1 MIWNHVST
9 ESEYREPLG
18 AVRAGAAVRLALMA
32 ISEPTDIATDYEV
45 AMLIGNPEGDWKEV
59 LMERKTTAQG
69 AMWTC
74 TWSAPKMVGAY
85 WYYFRIRRGEE
96 LFFYGANYGKN
107 SGKGVAIAGVPSCYQ
122 LTVFEKDF
130 ETPKWFQGAT
140 MYQIFP
146 DRFARGRKANLTEG
160 IHYHRSMGRKV
171 YEHKNWE
178 EIPYY
183 QAQVGEKDYNPS
195 DFFGGD
201 LEGIRQHLD
210 YFKELGIT
218 CLYLN
223 PIVEADSNH
232 RYNAADY
239 KMVDP
244 ILGTEQDL
252 KRLFEEAEER
262 GIRILLDGVF
272 SHTGADS
279 IYFNK
284 NNNYPGEGAYQSASS
299 PYAGWFNFDRDRRQY
314 KSWWGFESLPEVN
327 ELNPSWQK
335 YIIKDDHSVFRFWL
349 DMGAYGFRLDVAD
362 ELPDSVIELMRRATK
377 LKNPEKVLLGEVWE
391 DATTKESYGQKR
403 TYALGKGLDS
413 VMNYPFRNAVIA
425 WLTGWNPG
433 KDVADFLNAQNA
445 NYPQPMYHSLM
456 NLLSSHDVARI
467 RSVLGAGTENKHLS
481 RPEQAAFVLDYTS
494 ERRAMRLSRLAMALQ
509 FVIPGVP
516 SVYYGDEYGMCGFGD
531 PFNRGPLEKKDPE
544 LMQFVKKLGQLRR
557 RESVL
562 QTGSMSAIAYGERGL
577 VVLRMTSSADM
588 AAGVKPSV
596 CLTLLNPLEREC
608 TMTVSLRNFTEGLDE
623 AERQCLMELLSAQPE
638 SVTLELG
645 ARQVVPTVNVVES
658 IDGWQVKVEL
668 SPLDMAVV
676 KIG

>member
-9 ESEYREPLG
+9 EIEYREPLG

-32 ISEPTDIATDYEV
+32 LSEGEKDHNYGDYEV
-45 AMLIGNPEGDWKEV
+45 ALLMGNPEGDWEEIR
-59 LMERKTTAQG
+59 MELSRPDDSRGIWTG
-69 AMWTC
+69 AWK
-74 TWSAPKMVGAY
+74 APEKVGAY
-85 WYYFRIRRGEE
+85 LYYFRIRRGEE
-96 LFFYGANYGKN
+96 LFFYGAGYGKN
-107 SGKGVAIAGVPSCYQ
+107 SGQGGAIAGIPACYQ
-122 LTVFEKDF
+122 LTVYDRTF
-130 ETPKWFQGAT
+130 ETPEWFQNAT

-146 DRFARGRKANLTEG
+146 DRFARGRKENLTEG

-171 YEHKNWE
+171 YEHKSWE

-183 QAQVGEKDYNPS
+183 QALDGEKDYNPS

-210 YFKELGIT
+210 YFQEMGIT

-232 RYNAADY
+232 RYNTADY

-252 KRLFEEAEER
+252 KQLFAEAEER
-262 GIRILLDGVF
+262 GIRILLDGVY

-284 NNNYPGEGAYQSASS
+284 NNNYPGVGAYQSPAS
-299 PYAGWFNFDRDRRQY
+299 PYAGWYNFDRDRRQY

-327 ELNPSWQK
+327 ELNPTWQK
-335 YIIKDDHSVFRFWL
+335 YVIKDDHSVFRHWL
-349 DMGAYGFRLDVAD
+349 DMGAGGFRLDVAD

-377 LKNPEKVLLGEVWE
+377 QKDKEKVLLGEVWE
-391 DATTKESYGQKR
+391 DATNKESYGQKR

-413 VMNYPFRNAVIA
+413 VMNYPFRNATIA
-425 WLTGWNPG
+425 WLTGWNHSR
-433 KDVADFLNAQNA
+433 DVADFLNAQNA
-445 NYPQPMYHSLM
+445 NYPRPMYYALM

-481 RPEQAAFVLDYTS
+481 RPEQAAYVLDYTS
-494 ERRAMRLSRLAMALQ
+494 ERRGMRLSRLAMALQ

-531 PFNRGPLEKKDPE
+531 PFNRGPLEKKDPV

-557 RESVL
+557 REPVL
-562 QTGSMSAIAYGERGL
+562 RTGSMSAGAYGDKGL
-577 VVLRMTSSADM
+577 AVLRMDTAEVILTVFNPTDREVKVTLSLAD
-588 AAGVKPSV
+588 
-596 CLTLLNPLEREC
+596 
-608 TMTVSLRNFTEGLDE
+608 FTEGLTME
-623 AERQCLMELLSAQPE
+623 ERQILQNRAAGEPQEADLILH
-638 SVTLELG
+638 
-645 ARQVVPTVNVVES
+645 AREKAPTVEVKAGA
-658 IDGWQVKVEL
+658 DGWQLEVRL
-668 SPLDMAVV
+668 NPLDMAVV
-676 KIG
+676 KIR